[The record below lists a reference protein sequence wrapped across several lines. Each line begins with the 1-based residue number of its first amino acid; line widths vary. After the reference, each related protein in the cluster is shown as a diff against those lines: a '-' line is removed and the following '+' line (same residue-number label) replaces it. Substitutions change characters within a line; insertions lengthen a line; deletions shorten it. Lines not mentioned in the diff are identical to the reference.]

1 MRGMHAVPT
10 SLMFP
15 RGRIAQN
22 GFVQRAVQV
31 HQVPDRNPREQH
43 GSVWARVLEKRQVFI
58 LMLQEPFRDEAEA
71 VLLEPATD
79 QVLCG
84 NVITIACPGEVT
96 ACSSD
101 VNSNWFIDID
111 VRSHAPRPTIT
122 IIGVNTSIIAARS
135 FHGIAAGQA
144 GHGRRT
150 QGQKQL
156 NVI

>member
-79 QVLCG
+79 HVLCG

-101 VNSNWFIDID
+101 VD